1 MTALHWLESGPVALI
16 VRATAILVV
25 ALALHWSLRG
35 ASALSRHALWA
46 TVMIGLLAL
55 PLLQLRM
62 PRLGIPGWRVS
73 TSSVDTPSAS
83 TPVSHPLRVEARRA
97 AASIPTSLATVAT
110 ASSRV
115 STLRRTAVIPWQVL
129 LILGWCIG
137 GVAVLVPIVVGMRRG
152 RRLVS
157 EAIPVHNRRML
168 ARLAHL
174 QRVTRVNR
182 PVALR
187 VSERVR
193 TPMAWGYR
201 RPAILLPIDAADWT
215 ADRFDAVLVHEL
227 VHIRRGDTIHQ
238 AIARLASACYWFHPM
253 VWQGTRLAAAARER
267 ACDDAVLRFGTRPSH
282 YARHLMELAEHG
294 TTMTSMPALAR
305 LHHPN
310 LEDRVMTIL
319 SQAPARQS
327 PWRAAFAV
335 AAVSTWTLAIA
346 AVGPVAAQQPSPPA
360 PPAAEVIELP
370 ARPALPAAMHAP
382 RAAGSFTVHSGP
394 IPPAPAAPAAPAA
407 PTFAAPPAPPIP
419 PADCGAGSGPSVVVE
434 RSAARGQPTR
444 LIRRTLDDGRAIC
457 LAVRGAL
464 PEHFML
470 SPLGKLPTGV
480 VVTLEVS
487 RDGTVQRMEI
497 TGGATSNTHRWLVN
511 GSERPFD
518 TEAREWRDAM
528 LAVLTLGMERSR
540 VESVAASRAATA
552 MQAHAEEMALESRA
566 TSDMHA
572 RVITEHAAAME
583 DQARA
588 VSAQHASVEAAV
600 AQVHAQAMRV
610 DSDRQTRIE
619 RAQVAVM
626 HERASVQ
633 SRQMQEQ
640 HAAMAAAHARVR
652 ETSVQMRVS
661 ERAMADQARVL
672 QTESR
677 RLGPLERRLQ
687 EIIERVGP
695 R

>member
-25 ALALHWSLRG
+25 ALALHRSLRG

-83 TPVSHPLRVEARRA
+83 TPVSHPVRVEARRA

-110 ASSRV
+110 ASSGV

-346 AVGPVAAQQPSPPA
+346 AVGPVAAQQPAPPA

-382 RAAGSFTVHSGP
+382 RAPGSFTVPSGP
-394 IPPAPAAPAAPAA
+394 IPPVPASPAAPAV
-407 PTFAAPPAPPIP
+407 AAPPAPPTP
-419 PADCGAGSGPSVVVE
+419 PADCGTESSRGVVVE
-434 RSAARGQPTR
+434 RSDARDQPTHMM
-444 LIRRTLDDGRAIC
+444 RRNLEDGRVIC
-457 LAVRGAL
+457 LAVRGVLAAN
-464 PEHFML
+464 FTL
-470 SPLGKLPTGV
+470 SPLGNLPSGV
-480 VVTLEVS
+480 VITLEAS
-487 RDGTVQRMEI
+487 REGSVQRMEI
-497 TGGATSNTHRWLVN
+497 TSGAKGNTHRWLVN

-540 VESVAASRAATA
+540 VESAAASRAATA

-633 SRQMQEQ
+633 SRQMREQ

-652 ETSVQMRVS
+652 ETSEQMRVS